1 MTELRITPEPTP
13 AEAEAVR
20 RALETVG
27 LLPAGPV
34 DRPVPRP
41 VPDPRERHG

>member
-1 MTELRITPEPTP
+1 VTELRITPEPTP

-20 RALETVG
+20 RALAAVG
-27 LLPAGPV
+27 LLPAEPV
-34 DRPVPRP
+34 DRPSP